1 MSIYMQSTIELNGAG
16 FVPFLE
22 AMPQAVEF
30 LEKTVGWRLAG
41 AFVQET
47 GRLSTVVDLWE
58 LQDMNHYHRG
68 LQQLV
73 AAPFYPQF
81 KAVLDASVERE
92 TIVLLERAPYM
103 R

>member
-22 AMPQAVEF
+22 AMPQAV
-30 LEKTVGWRLAG
+30 AG